1 MRFASVDT
9 STFTE
14 SVALIE
20 GETLIGERNVRRT
33 YGHASGLH
41 VDLHA
46 LLSEAEWSLSSLD
59 GLVIGVGPGS
69 FTGLRVG
76 MAAMKGLAYAL
87 DRPIYG
93 VPSALALLRALVD
106 QRGALALIDARR
118 GEVYAQADISS
129 DDSAPLLSHP
139 FCGEPAQLIT
149 QLQQRG
155 QSPRILV
162 GEGALKYRD
171 LLLAAWPEAQIPLAG
186 AAHIPRASLLA
197 SGLEEALQRGE
208 VSPTE
213 VASLEPIYVR
223 ASDAEINYPD
233 GFPSEAR
240 LFS

>member
-1 MRFASVDT
+1 MKLASVDT

-20 GETLIGERNVRRT
+20 GQTLRGERNIRRA

-41 VDLHA
+41 CDLRE
-46 LLSEAEWSLSSLD
+46 LLDEAGWTLEDLD
-59 GLVIGVGPGS
+59 GFVIGIGPGS

-76 MAAMKGLAYAL
+76 MSAVKGLAYAL
-87 DRPIYG
+87 QKPIYG
-93 VPSALALLRALVD
+93 VSAATALLRGIVD
-106 QRGALALIDARR
+106 DRDALALIDARR
-118 GEVYAQADISS
+118 GEVYAQGPLVDSLLGNPRCYTPDALIS
-129 DDSAPLLSHP
+129 ALGTHQCVPRLL
-139 FCGEPAQLIT
+139 I
-149 QLQQRG
+149 
-155 QSPRILV
+155 

-171 LLLAAWPEAQIPLAG
+171 QFLSAWPETLIPEGDMIHL
-186 AAHIPRASLLA
+186 PRASLLA
-197 SGLEEALQRGE
+197 FGIAEALERRELGE
-208 VSPTE
+208 AN